1 MKKLVRFIKAIS
13 ITIVISIYSYTV
25 SAANLVSFSNGNIAD
40 ANDVNHN
47 FNELAARIASVS
59 ATPGPKGDKGD
70 PGSPTSNSSSRFAL
84 SQLAR
89 FLNNP
94 DSSAAYPYSALD
106 AQTCPANSSVSAS
119 ATISNKVNI
128 NISQLLGHEA
138 ISDLYEFTF
147 IGSSNDDSNIST
159 LIGSSA
165 NININTPN
173 GSRNITGIVTK
184 AGKTYATGG
193 SIVYAI
199 SLEPEMSKLKLE
211 KNYKIYQQMNRGSI
225 IQDIL
230 FSAGISPEMF
240 IQNNG
245 KILEMSVMYNQSR
258 LSYLQSLVE
267 EFGIAY
273 FFNGSSVIFTDNPA
287 NYLESGA
294 SLLFVGE
301 DFNISSINTESQSY
315 AFSYY
320 IAQKSM
326 ASKFTTAAYDFQ
338 SAITITNSVGSGQ
351 AEKYSFNFTDT
362 SLSDVITTSNISA
375 GRENSAN
382 NLHNGISNNPLIAA
396 GYKFNVSVSTGSKS
410 TPLVGNYVATEIN
423 HALSTSADGNCLV
436 YANSFSSLQ
445 SSIIFKPTIKSAKVK
460 AAGITTAIVVGPAGE
475 TKYTDADGRIKIQ
488 FHWDQQGTND
498 ESSSAWVRVATP
510 VDRLNDKLLYIPLI
524 GTEVIV
530 SFLNGD
536 PSLPVVTGSVYNKDY
551 QAPLALPANKF
562 ANGGQ
567 ANTDLPL

>member
-1 MKKLVRFIKAIS
+1 
-13 ITIVISIYSYTV
+13 
-25 SAANLVSFSNGNIAD
+25 
-40 ANDVNHN
+40 
-47 FNELAARIASVS
+47 
-59 ATPGPKGDKGD
+59 
-70 PGSPTSNSSSRFAL
+70 
-84 SQLAR
+84 
-89 FLNNP
+89 
-94 DSSAAYPYSALD
+94 
-106 AQTCPANSSVSAS
+106 
-119 ATISNKVNI
+119 
-128 NISQLLGHEA
+128 
-138 ISDLYEFTF
+138 
-147 IGSSNDDSNIST
+147 
-159 LIGSSA
+159 
-165 NININTPN
+165 
-173 GSRNITGIVTK
+173 VTK
-184 AGKTYATGG
+184 AGKTYATNGT
-193 SIVYAI
+193 IVYAI
-199 SLEPEMSKLKLE
+199 NLEPAMSKLKLE

-230 FSAGISPEMF
+230 FSAGINPDML

-245 KILEMSVMYNQSR
+245 KMLEMSVMYNQSR
-258 LSYLQSLVE
+258 LSYLQHLVE
-267 EFGIAY
+267 ELGIAY
-273 FFNGSSVIFTDNPA
+273 FFNGNNIVFTDNPN

-294 SLLFVGE
+294 TLLFVGA
-301 DFNISSINTESQSY
+301 DFNISNINTESQSY

-351 AEKYSFNFTDT
+351 TEKYSFNFTDT
-362 SLSDVITTSNISA
+362 SLSDVTTTSNISA

-382 NLHNGISNNPLIAA
+382 NLHNGISNNPLISA
-396 GYKFNVSVSTGSKS
+396 GYKFNVSVGTGSKS
-410 TPLVGNYVATEIN
+410 APLAGNYVATEIN
-423 HALSTSADGNCLV
+423 HALNTSADGNCLI

-445 SSIIFKPTIKSAKVK
+445 SSIIFKPTIKVAKVK

-475 TKYTDADGRIKIQ
+475 TKYTDANGRIKIQ

-510 VDRLNDKLLYIPLI
+510 VDRLNDKLLYVPLI

-551 QAPLALPANKF
+551 QPPLALPANKF